1 MLLLRAAMRPS
12 VVVGVLLDHTTTSII
27 LDFALVA
34 FTIHVATS
42 VRPTSAQ
49 KKTQKR
55 LLLLV
60 TDVTDY
66 SID

>member
-49 KKTQKR
+49 KKTK